1 MAASK
6 KEKKNYVVVKASA
19 GGTDGLYT
27 SASGPA
33 AAAKKAATKR
43 FKKSAGAMI
52 TITMRQTGSDREFTY
67 HVKRVKLA
75 KPFVSKIAGKEIVRK
90 YATEIKKA

>member
-6 KEKKNYVVVKASA
+6 KEKKNYVVVKSSA

-27 SASGPA
+27 SSQGPA

-43 FKKSAGAMI
+43 FKKSAGAPI
-52 TITMRQTGSDREFTY
+52 TLTIRATGSDRLFTY

-90 YATEIKKA
+90 YETQIKKA